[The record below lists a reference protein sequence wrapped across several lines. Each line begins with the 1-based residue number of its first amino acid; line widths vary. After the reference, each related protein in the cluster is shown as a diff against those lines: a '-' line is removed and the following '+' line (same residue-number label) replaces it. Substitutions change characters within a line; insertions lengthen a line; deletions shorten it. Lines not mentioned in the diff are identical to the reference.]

1 MPRSIDLE
9 EIKGKEFGG
18 VYVISVPHFPKAYI
32 KIGVSED
39 DIERRLLSYTT
50 TYPKGFHINAI
61 LLFPNNW
68 LKFYHSRDSEASL
81 HRIFKKN
88 MVFGYPDQKRSEW
101 FSLSPKEK
109 KRLYEELR
117 TLEQKTNGALTIFEE
132 THTVKFPQGN

>member
-9 EIKGKEFGG
+9 EIKGKAFGG
-18 VYVISVPHFPKAYI
+18 VYVISVTQFPKSWV

-50 TYPKGFHINAI
+50 TYPKGFHIHAV
-61 LLFPNNW
+61 LLFPNNR

-81 HRIFKKN
+81 HKTFKKK
-88 MVFGYPDQKRSEW
+88 MVLGYPDQKRSEW
-101 FSLSPKEK
+101 FSLTPKEK
-109 KRLYEELR
+109 KQLYQELR

-132 THTVKFPQGN
+132 THTVKFPQEN